1 MVDKRQEF
9 TSKRQEF
16 ILYGFSPFQMALGQ
30 YPKLP
35 STFIDKPTAYIQTN
49 TSKIPTDNLT
59 ALHRAREAFIASEN
73 SETIRRAL
81 NHNVRNSVDI
91 KCITG
96 DNVYFKKAY
105 ERRWRGPAKVL
116 GQDGYPQ

>member
-1 MVDKRQEF
+1 
-9 TSKRQEF
+9 
-16 ILYGFSPFQMALGQ
+16 MALGQ
-30 YPKLP
+30 NPKLP

-49 TSKIPTDNLT
+49 TSKILTDNLA

-81 NHNVRNSVDI
+81 NHNVRNSDDI

-96 DNVYFKKAY
+96 DNVYFKKAN